1 MPFANNNLPTE
12 AIPCMRLQCQRSAAL
27 LSIGLRLQVNKE
39 NSPFLKRASEFA
51 SLNQEWVCVRRWTQ
65 YKFWRIEGNG
75 ARRARYGETT
85 AIVSLITWLI
95 PRVSGISHHILLGI
109 YIVLGRFQLPRFVK
123 LFFSAILRQ
132 ENQIFAMN
140 ILFISSPQA
149 Q

>member
-51 SLNQEWVCVRRWTQ
+51 SLSQLGERERDWVCVRRWTQ

-75 ARRARYGETT
+75 ARRARYGET
-85 AIVSLITWLI
+85 AAKASDYMAYSESL
-95 PRVSGISHHILLGI
+95 
-109 YIVLGRFQLPRFVK
+109 
-123 LFFSAILRQ
+123 
-132 ENQIFAMN
+132 
-140 ILFISSPQA
+140 
-149 Q
+149 